1 MQEKDFVAFEYK
13 TKTVKSEE
21 QSRVADLY
29 EAFGWEVSKV
39 TPEIAGNVT
48 VVFRRDRRQKHK
60 QELVK
65 LERQAESVFVTIGK
79 LNKAKT
85 AGANIFGFVFGIVSA
100 LILGGGM
107 SLTMLNSAGAPA
119 FAGGVVLGALG
130 IILCAINY
138 PIYKKIAEKNTA
150 RVLPAIDD
158 SEEKLA
164 NLMEAGND
172 LLKADIV

>member
-130 IILCAINY
+130 IILSAINY

-150 RVLPAIDD
+150 RLLPAIDD